1 MTHMILRKALGAAAL
16 IGASLAAANAMADP
30 TQEMYYQG
38 YGMGPGMMG
47 GYGMGQGMGYGMALG
62 MMRGYGMG
70 PGMMGGYGMG
80 PGMMGGYGLGAAL
93 DLTAEQ
99 RGQIAK
105 IWDELRQKHWEQM
118 GKMQSEQLKMRELFA
133 TNGSDDAALS
143 KAFRQM
149 SELRQEMFDQMLSAR
164 KQVDAVLTKEQ
175 RELLNRN

>member
-1 MTHMILRKALGAAAL
+1 MTHMILRKTFSAAAL
-16 IGASLAAANAMADP
+16 IGASLVAANAMADP
-30 TQEMYYQG
+30 AQEMYYQG

-47 GYGMGQGMGYGMALG
+47 GYGMGPG

-70 PGMMGGYGMG
+70 PGA
-80 PGMMGGYGLGAAL
+80 MGGYGLGAAL

-105 IWDELRQKHWEQM
+105 VWDELRQKHWELM
-118 GKMQSEQLKMRELFA
+118 RKMQSEQLKMRELFA
-133 TNGSDDAALS
+133 AGDSDDAALS